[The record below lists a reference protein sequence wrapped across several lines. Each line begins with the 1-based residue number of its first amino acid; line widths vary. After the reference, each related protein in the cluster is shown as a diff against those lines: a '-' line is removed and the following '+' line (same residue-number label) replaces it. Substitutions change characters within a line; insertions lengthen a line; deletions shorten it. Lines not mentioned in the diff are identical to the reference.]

1 MESSTATS
9 DATPRRRAAAGNAL
23 QTAARP
29 SWARLVIGYLAIA
42 AVVPYLTLKVLWI
55 LGSTAG
61 ILAPSPLDPAVVQN
75 GNLATVA
82 MELIAVGI
90 ILTFTHSWGLR
101 VPACLVLVPAWIGIG
116 LLAPFIVNGPA
127 VAGSVLTGVSP
138 AGDGSLAPW
147 VGPLV
152 YLGFGAQAIGVTASF
167 VLYVRDRWDRV
178 LIMRLSDRRAYPSDD
193 ALRFLGWGGIAGLL
207 IAVSVARLSWGLGAT
222 WRLSPD
228 LIQDRG
234 VPERLAD
241 GIAAVFAAAALVGL
255 LMLTRRAP
263 RRWRVWAPLSLAWVG
278 GGATLASS
286 LYSLV
291 LLTLRLASSTVQAQQ
306 AGLDPIV
313 DLIQVVAGTA
323 LGATGAILL
332 SELHQTGRHVP
343 AAPERAADPV
353 RHTRRG

>member
-1 MESSTATS
+1 MENSTATS
-9 DATPRRRAAAGNAL
+9 DATPRRRVAAGNAL
-23 QTAARP
+23 PSAARP

-75 GNLATVA
+75 GNLATVV

-152 YLGFGAQAIGVTASF
+152 YLGFGAQAIGIAASF
-167 VLYVRDRWDRV
+167 VLYVRDRWNRV
-178 LIMRLSDRRAYPSDD
+178 LITRLSDRRAYPSDD
-193 ALRFLGWGGIAGLL
+193 ALRFLGWGIAGLL

-222 WRLSPD
+222 WGLSPD

-241 GIAAVFAAAALVGL
+241 GMAGVFAAAALVGL

-278 GGATLASS
+278 GGATLASG

-291 LLTLRLASSTVQAQQ
+291 LLTLRLASSTVPAQQ

-343 AAPERAADPV
+343 AAPEGAADPE
-353 RHTRRG
+353 RHPRRG